1 MKTAGSLEFPTP
13 DQARDTRAET
23 LPDASTGH
31 RTEIS
36 LDTSGRVAQRCKRHG
51 ESAEDY
57 LLHRYQKIF
66 SDNAATPDSAVDWQ
80 IHPPRPCLLPRSNP
94 HLQARPQTAIAT
106 TCTVRPCAS
115 IRVRKT
121 THRSRRMK

>member
-66 SDNAATPDSAVDWQ
+66 LETAAKLDSDANWQ
-80 IHPPRPCLLPRSNP
+80 THPLRPCPLPGSNP
-94 HLQARPQTAIAT
+94 HLQAGPQTAIAT

-121 THRSRRMK
+121 THRSRRM